1 MNYLF
6 FAFIMIKNKICIL
19 ILFVTAPLMAQV
31 GGESV
36 YQFLNISTS
45 ARQAALGGKTL
56 VLVNDINQPLWNP
69 SVITEKLDNQLSVNY
84 SSYLSGI
91 NIGSASFAKRINRR
105 FGTIQGSVKY
115 INYGTL
121 IEADENG
128 TILGNFSASDVAIS
142 IGYAFNLP
150 WTNVYAGANLKFINS
165 SISNYSSFGGAVDIG
180 ILYYNPYKPY
190 VISLVVRNIGTQ
202 FKAFN
207 QDKEQLPF
215 EVLLGASYQLENV
228 PVKWFLTIDNLQQ
241 WDVSVS
247 NPSNQTSDLEGNITE
262 ENINFF
268 NNALRHMIVGVEL
281 FTESAINL
289 RLGYNFRKSQ
299 EYKLQNVRTFGG
311 ISFGFGLQM
320 NKFKLNYAYSK
331 VHSAS
336 NVSTFSL
343 QIDLDR
349 RR

>member
-1 MNYLF
+1 MKQF
-6 FAFIMIKNKICIL
+6 KVL
-19 ILFVTAPLMAQV
+19 ILLFLPNLLIAQV

-36 YQFLNISTS
+36 YKFLNISTS
-45 ARQAALGGKTL
+45 AKQVALGGKTIVSL
-56 VLVNDINQPLWNP
+56 DDINQAMWNP
-69 SVITEKLDNQLSVNY
+69 SIINEKLDNQLAVNY
-84 SSYLSGI
+84 SSYLAGI
-91 NIGSASFAKRINRR
+91 NIGSVSYAKRINRR
-105 FGTIQGSVKY
+105 FGTIQGSIKY

-121 IEADENG
+121 IQSDENG
-128 TILGNFSASDVAIS
+128 TITGNFSANDLAIS
-142 IGYAFNLP
+142 IGYAINLP
-150 WTNVYAGANLKFINS
+150 WTNFYAGANLKFISS
-165 SISNYSSFGGAVDIG
+165 SISTYSSSGVAADFGL
-180 ILYYNPYKPY
+180 LYYNPYKPY
-190 VISLVVRNIGTQ
+190 VFSLVVRNVGTQ
-202 FKAFN
+202 FKPFN
-207 QDKEQLPF
+207 DEKEQLPL
-215 EVLLGASYQLENV
+215 EVILGASYQLENV
-228 PVKWFLTIDNLQQ
+228 PIKWFLTLDNLQK

-262 ENINFF
+262 EKISFF

-311 ISFGFGLQM
+311 ISFGFGLKM
-320 NKFKLNYAYSK
+320 NKFKLNYAFSK
-331 VHSAS
+331 VHTAT

>member
-1 MNYLF
+1 MKQF
-6 FAFIMIKNKICIL
+6 KVL
-19 ILFVTAPLMAQV
+19 ILLFIPSLLIAQV

-36 YQFLNISTS
+36 YKFLNVSTS
-45 ARQAALGGKTL
+45 AKQVALGGKTIVSL
-56 VLVNDINQPLWNP
+56 DDINQAMWNP
-69 SVITEKLDNQLSVNY
+69 SIINEKLDNQLAVNY
-84 SSYLSGI
+84 SSYLAGI
-91 NIGSASFAKRINRR
+91 NIGSVSYAKRINRR

-121 IEADENG
+121 IQSDENG
-128 TILGNFSASDVAIS
+128 TITGSFSANDLAIS
-142 IGYAFNLP
+142 IGYAINLP
-150 WTNVYAGANLKFINS
+150 WTNFYAGANLKFISS
-165 SISNYSSFGGAVDIG
+165 SISTYSSSGIAADFGL
-180 ILYYNPYKPY
+180 LYYNPYKPY
-190 VISLVVRNIGTQ
+190 VFSLVVRNVGTQ
-202 FKAFN
+202 FKPFN
-207 QDKEQLPF
+207 DEKEQLPL
-215 EVLLGASYQLENV
+215 EVILGASYQLENV
-228 PVKWFLTIDNLQQ
+228 PIKWFLTLDNLQK
-241 WDVSVS
+241 WNVSVS

-262 ENINFF
+262 EKINFF

-311 ISFGFGLQM
+311 ISFGFGLKM
-320 NKFKLNYAYSK
+320 NKFKLNYAFSK
-331 VHSAS
+331 VHTAT